1 MGLWLSVQ
9 VLGYIIGAFI
19 LYHIVWYLYV
29 RNYFAGQV
37 KSKTGKGNKTLI
49 RVKQNNEEE
58 AMYLLETNGLTTEP
72 NIKGKSY
79 VLIPRKINKKTGKE
93 QGSTFETWYP
103 EGVPR
108 MFQQRI
114 RGADA
119 REGNPM
125 TINYYGEDII
135 PRMTDSEVATLHREK
150 FSEMAAK
157 LSEDTEEFFKK
168 WKDMGKN
175 AINKTVVYLGLGLAV
190 VGVIIMAYLSFQ
202 NGQAISDLKSLW
214 GM

>member
-1 MGLWLSVQ
+1 MGFWISTQ
-9 VLGYIIGAFI
+9 VLSYIIGGFI
-19 LYHIVWYLYV
+19 LYHIFWYLLV
-29 RNYFAGQV
+29 RGYFGNQV

-58 AMYLLETNGLTTEP
+58 VSYLLDVNGIKTEP
-72 NIKGKSY
+72 NEKGKSY
-79 VLIPRKINKKTGKE
+79 VLIPRKQDKKTGKQ
-93 QGSTFETWYP
+93 QGSTFETLYP

-108 MFQQRI
+108 IFQHRI

-125 TINYYGEDII
+125 TINYYGDEVI
-135 PRMTDSEVATLHREK
+135 PKMTDTEVATLHREK

-168 WKDMGKN
+168 WKEMGKN
-175 AINKTVVYLGLGLAV
+175 MINKTVVYLGLGLIV
-190 VGVIIMAYLSFQ
+190 VIVGIMAYLTIQ
-202 NGQAISDLKSLW
+202 NGAAISDLKSLW
-214 GM
+214 GF